1 MPQYLKDDVQQRIA
15 AAALRI
21 FATEGFRAATMAR
34 IAREA
39 GISPGNV
46 YRYYENKDVLFDE
59 VVPPS
64 LVRELKRLVRGRV
77 KALEG
82 VEDVRSLAPGSPWH
96 VISEEL
102 LAFAIEHRLAVALLL
117 ENAEGTKHE
126 GFADDMVASLSRLAI
141 EHFRALDPSVEVSA
155 TMRLDLEIVYRNLLG
170 AMVRI
175 LTRFEEPARIAEA
188 VEHYA
193 RFHLAGLKALFE

>member
-39 GISPGNV
+39 GISPGNI
-46 YRYYENKDVLFDE
+46 YRYYENKEVLFDD
-59 VVPPS
+59 VVPAS
-64 LVRELKRLVRGRV
+64 LVRELERLVRGRV

-82 VEDVRSLAPGSPWH
+82 VADVRSLAPGSPWH
-96 VISEEL
+96 VVSEEL

-126 GFADDMVASLSRLAI
+126 GFADRMVGSLSRLAI

-188 VEHYA
+188 VEHYS